1 MQREEQVGHRLHHLP
16 TGLAGGVE
24 VEEEMEEEV
33 VEEMVEEVV
42 EDLVE
47 EVEKESYKAEEERG
61 SVILVPLRRLYY

>member
-1 MQREEQVGHRLHHLP
+1 
-16 TGLAGGVE
+16 
-24 VEEEMEEEV
+24 MEEEV

-47 EVEKESYKAEEERG
+47 EAEKESYKAVEERG

>member
-1 MQREEQVGHRLHHLP
+1 
-16 TGLAGGVE
+16 
-24 VEEEMEEEV
+24 MEEEV

-47 EVEKESYKAEEERG
+47 EVEKESYEAEEERG